1 MRIPQKTKM
10 DLPFVPAISLLGIY
24 LKKPKTLIQKNTSTP
39 MFIAAL
45 LTITKVWKQPKCPA
59 IDEWIRQLWDVY
71 TMEYYS
77 AITIEGNFILCYSM
91 DGPGEH
97 SAK

>member
-1 MRIPQKTKM
+1 
-10 DLPFVPAISLLGIY
+10 
-24 LKKPKTLIQKNTSTP
+24 